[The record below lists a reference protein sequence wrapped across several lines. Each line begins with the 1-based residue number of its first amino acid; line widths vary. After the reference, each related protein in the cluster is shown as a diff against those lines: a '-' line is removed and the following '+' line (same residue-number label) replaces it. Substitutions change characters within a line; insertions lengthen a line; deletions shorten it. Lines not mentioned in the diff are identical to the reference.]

1 MVRGESSQLT
11 RRFGPDYVI
20 STPAHQLTRKL
31 DVIDWTT
38 GPYHSELVSKSF
50 QLIGPICVDLPV
62 FSTSTRFDLP
72 RRQH

>member
-20 STPAHQLTRKL
+20 STPAHQL

-38 GPYHSELVSKSF
+38 GPYRSELVSKSF

-62 FSTSTRFDLP
+62 YSTSTRFDLP